1 MPFLWHGKGVP
12 ASEIGFYL
20 CSFVFFGAVGSFV
33 SANLEKKLGAKNV
46 FYISLVTM
54 FPLML
59 IFIFLSNYNAYFYY
73 PVFCIMGFVT
83 MLAVPV
89 NIVMAQRIMPKYKSI
104 IAGFVNGF
112 SWGVSA
118 VLLSMLGLCA
128 EKFGIK
134 EVLVVISIIPC
145 LFAYFVKYLPDAT
158 KNN

>member
-1 MPFLWHGKGVP
+1 
-12 ASEIGFYL
+12 
-20 CSFVFFGAVGSFV
+20 
-33 SANLEKKLGAKNV
+33 
-46 FYISLVTM
+46 
-54 FPLML
+54 
-59 IFIFLSNYNAYFYY
+59 
-73 PVFCIMGFVT
+73 MGFVT